1 MVTEVLVAIYLAVGL
16 LVYLRA
22 LRFFDERN
30 KDGDPEGFD
39 ALVATAAGFLWP
51 LTIPAFIIY
60 SIFRG

>member
-1 MVTEVLVAIYLAVGL
+1 MVSELLFAAYLVIGL

-22 LRFFDERN
+22 LRFFDEKN

-39 ALVATAAGFLWP
+39 AMLALGAGLFWP
-51 LTIPAFIIY
+51 LTIPVFVIC

>member
-30 KDGDPEGFD
+30 KDGDPEGLD